1 MTGGAGGH
9 LRVDH
14 EALGRAR
21 TALTSAATEVA
32 GTGDSSP
39 GAVDAGDM
47 TGPVSALLGAL
58 SEAAAGLAEG
68 LHAAGQKVG
77 DNATSYVAAEE
88 HAASGFRPPAGA
100 AY

>member
-1 MTGGAGGH
+1 VSAGAADR
-9 LRVDH
+9 LRVDP

-21 TALTSAATEVA
+21 TALTTAAKDVA
-32 GTGDSSP
+32 DTGGSSP
-39 GAVDAGDM
+39 GSVDAGDM
-47 TGPVSALLGAL
+47 TGPVSALIGAL
-58 SEAAAGLAEG
+58 SESAAGLAEG

-88 HAASGFRPPAGA
+88 HAASGFRPPRGA